1 MHDRHHVY
9 TSQVHHI
16 RNLIVH
22 TGYNSHTN
30 LNDIAL
36 MKLDKP
42 VDINT
47 QYVRAACLPDASD
60 SFDQMTCTVTGWGA
74 TYFGESATCR
84 VFSVRG
90 IHWAVELFSLLKKN
104 MCRRR
109 NFMNYH
115 EGKLLKVS
123 HCYLNINLFKRLI
136 LYFTQ

>member
-1 MHDRHHVY
+1 MEFWLLNRVSSYCWFRFYEAIYDLYSYHNARYWTVGVGIHDRHHVY
-9 TSQVHHI
+9 TTQVHHV

-47 QYVRAACLPDASD
+47 QYVRAACLPDAHD

-74 TYFGESATCR
+74 TYFGESAT
-84 VFSVRG
+84 
-90 IHWAVELFSLLKKN
+90 
-104 MCRRR
+104 
-109 NFMNYH
+109 
-115 EGKLLKVS
+115 
-123 HCYLNINLFKRLI
+123 
-136 LYFTQ
+136 

>member
-1 MHDRHHVY
+1 MESWLLNRFSSYCWFRFYEAIYDLYSYHNEAIHDLYSYHNARYWTVGVGMHDRHHVY
-9 TSQVHHI
+9 TTQVHHV

-47 QYVRAACLPDASD
+47 QYVRAACLPNAHD

-74 TYFGESATCR
+74 TYFGESAT
-84 VFSVRG
+84 
-90 IHWAVELFSLLKKN
+90 
-104 MCRRR
+104 
-109 NFMNYH
+109 
-115 EGKLLKVS
+115 
-123 HCYLNINLFKRLI
+123 
-136 LYFTQ
+136 